1 MKLGFIGCGN
11 MASAMIGGIIKKG
24 IAAKDEIIAS
34 GRSQSTADRIS
45 GLGIRRAENNSQVV
59 EESQIIILAVKPQ

>member
-45 GLGIRRAENNSQVV
+45 GLGIRPPKITVR
-59 EESQIIILAVKPQ
+59 